1 MDIQDIH
8 QLMDIT
14 IRILFDIRKWVVAD
28 IVHGSRVSMVV
39 GQHVARNNLFGPVID
54 LPGMSIEVLFTSQ
67 NGDV

>member
-8 QLMDIT
+8 QLMLA
-14 IRILFDIRKWVVAD
+14 ILAIVAD

-67 NGDV
+67 NGDF